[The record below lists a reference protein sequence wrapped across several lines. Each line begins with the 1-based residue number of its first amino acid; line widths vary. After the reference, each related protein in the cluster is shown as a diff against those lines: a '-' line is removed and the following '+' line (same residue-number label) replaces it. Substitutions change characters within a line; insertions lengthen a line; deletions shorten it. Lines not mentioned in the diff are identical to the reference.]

1 MTILYGKEIL
11 DEDGYENI
19 KYGGD
24 GDGQIF
30 QQFQLFLKEKKKEG
44 FVLTISSKNNEK
56 NVWAAM
62 KRRGMIL
69 QKRDFINPRINWEE
83 K

>member
-1 MTILYGKEIL
+1 MERNPRW
-11 DEDGYENI
+11 DGYENI

-44 FVLTISSKNNEK
+44 FVLTISSKNN
-56 NVWAAM
+56 
-62 KRRGMIL
+62 
-69 QKRDFINPRINWEE
+69 
-83 K
+83 

>member
-1 MTILYGKEIL
+1 MTILYGKDL

-30 QQFQLFLKEKKKEG
+30 QQFQLFFKRKKKK
-44 FVLTISSKNNEK
+44 VLY
-56 NVWAAM
+56 
-62 KRRGMIL
+62 
-69 QKRDFINPRINWEE
+69 
-83 K
+83 